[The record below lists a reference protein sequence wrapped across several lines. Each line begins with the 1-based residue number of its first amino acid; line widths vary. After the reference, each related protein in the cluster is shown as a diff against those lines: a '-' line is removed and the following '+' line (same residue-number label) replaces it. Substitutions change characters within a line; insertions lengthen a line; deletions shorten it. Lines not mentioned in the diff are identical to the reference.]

1 MFENRR
7 FGPTE
12 NIEGHIRYPSGK
24 ENRKMNSEKAKL
36 IVALC
41 VAVSFLADSVGKY
54 FAGSVVK
61 EEKE

>member
-1 MFENRR
+1 
-7 FGPTE
+7 
-12 NIEGHIRYPSGK
+12 
-24 ENRKMNSEKAKL
+24 MNSEKAKL

-54 FAGSVVK
+54 YAGFVGK